1 MLFRSAAMSANAN
14 TYSQKWTYTLKSVGG
29 QAADTLNAG
38 CDVDMHG
45 YTLKNVDLESVRV
58 GNTRAW
64 NGEIPIVTQVRDNG
78 DGTIGWSYSTITVED
93 GIIMAAP
100 RA

>member
-1 MLFRSAAMSANAN
+1 MVAHA
-14 TYSQKWTYTLKSVGG
+14 
-29 QAADTLNAG
+29 
-38 CDVDMHG
+38 
-45 YTLKNVDLESVRV
+45 KNVDLESVRV

-93 GIIMAAP
+93 GIIMAEP